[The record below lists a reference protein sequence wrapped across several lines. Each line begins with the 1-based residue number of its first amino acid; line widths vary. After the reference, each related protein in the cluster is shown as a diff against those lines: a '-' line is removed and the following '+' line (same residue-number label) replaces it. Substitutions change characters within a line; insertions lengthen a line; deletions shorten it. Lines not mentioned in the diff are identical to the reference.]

1 MKPCAFNSM
10 GSVLGW
16 CCQNHFNYRQLNWLA
31 LTLKA
36 SEIAEQ
42 VLEKILIKLLESVV
56 CSFWHLVPL
65 ALLAFWIDIF

>member
-1 MKPCAFNSM
+1 VN
-10 GSVLGW
+10 SVLGG
-16 CCQNHFNYRQLNWLA
+16 CCQYHFNYCQLNWFA

-36 SEIAEQ
+36 CEIAVQE
-42 VLEKILIKLLESVV
+42 LEKILIELLESVL